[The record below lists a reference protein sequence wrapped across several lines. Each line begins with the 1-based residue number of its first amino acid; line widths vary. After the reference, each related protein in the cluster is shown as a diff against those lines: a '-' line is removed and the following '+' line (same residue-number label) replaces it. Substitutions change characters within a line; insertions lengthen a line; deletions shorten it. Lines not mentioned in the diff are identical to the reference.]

1 VNGPHYA
8 LAAKRF
14 HPVRLSTAA
23 HFLITAQHPPSHTS
37 FPHTTHFRRPPNYAQ
52 STSRHH
58 LRRHTKTLQQ
68 HLHINQEQPLR
79 MTIRSPI
86 GALPR
91 YLPNGF
97 FPLFAACFVLLLLYY
112 ASMCCENHVSLSVN
126 ISYVSPSSNPGYT
139 GHTMD
144 TTGTTPQDVA
154 NRIHK
159 GHFCSVHTRSLFTG
173 RVPALH
179 STIVRGISSCA
190 AHAVLVDSQT

>member
-1 VNGPHYA
+1 

-23 HFLITAQHPPSHTS
+23 HFLITAQHPPSSHIFSSDNTFS
-37 FPHTTHFRRPPNYAQ
+37 TTTKLRAKYFSPL
-52 STSRHH
+52 
-58 LRRHTKTLQQ
+58 LRRYTTTLQQ

-97 FPLFAACFVLLLLYY
+97 FPLFAACFTLLLLYC
-112 ASMCCENHVSLSVN
+112 AGMCCENHVSLSVN

-159 GHFCSVHTRSLFTG
+159 GHFSSVPTRCLVTG

-179 STIVRGISSCA
+179 STIIRGISSCA